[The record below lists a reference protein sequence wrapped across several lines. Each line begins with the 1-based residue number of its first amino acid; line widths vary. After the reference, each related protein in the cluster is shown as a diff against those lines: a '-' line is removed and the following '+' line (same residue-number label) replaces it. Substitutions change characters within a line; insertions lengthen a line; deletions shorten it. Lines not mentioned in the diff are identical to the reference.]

1 MRLLGN
7 HSSTEHFHD
16 VKREKVLIEEDY
28 KYQVIIMS
36 EIKIEV
42 PEEIPLSSLK
52 RKIDELIK
60 EEEMKWALFEKCKEE
75 LSLTEEDLDELEK
88 IREESWKKIK
98 KKYEL

>member
-1 MRLLGN
+1 
-7 HSSTEHFHD
+7 
-16 VKREKVLIEEDY
+16 
-28 KYQVIIMS
+28 MS

-42 PEEIPLSSLK
+42 PEEIPLSSIK

-88 IREESWKKIK
+88 IREESWKKTK
-98 KKYEL
+98 KKYKL

>member
-1 MRLLGN
+1 
-7 HSSTEHFHD
+7 
-16 VKREKVLIEEDY
+16 
-28 KYQVIIMS
+28 MS